1 MEDFDITTV
10 RKLTALRNKPGLPFH
25 LKERLT
31 NLLNTGEEINKET
44 ADKGR
49 RAALIASFK
58 KQWAEYLEAGGA
70 V

>member
-1 MEDFDITTV
+1 MDFDITTV
-10 RKLTALRNKPGLPFH
+10 RKLTALRNRTTDFA

-31 NLLNTGEEINKET
+31 TLLNTAEEINKET
-44 ADKGR
+44 ADQR
-49 RAALIASFK
+49 RREQLIEAFK